1 MTKRVRLSDSFNPVY
16 PYEDESTSQHPFINP
31 GFISPNGFTQSP
43 DGVLTLKCL
52 TPLTTTGG
60 SLQLKVGGGLT
71 VDDTDGTLQEN
82 IGTTTPLVKTGH
94 SIGLSLGAGL
104 GTDENKLCTK
114 LGKGLTFN
122 SNNICIDDNINT
134 LWTGINPTEA
144 NCQMMDSSESNDCKL
159 ILTLVKT
166 GALVTAFVYVIGVSN
181 NFNMLTTYRN
191 INFTAEL
198 FFDSAGN
205 LLTSLSSLKTP
216 LNHKS
221 GQNMATGA
229 ITNAKS
235 FMPST
240 TAYPFNN
247 NSREKENYIYGTCH
261 YTASDHTAFPIN
273 ISVMLNQRAIRAD
286 TSYCIR
292 ITWSWNTGDAPEGQT
307 SATTLVTSPF
317 TFYYIRED
325 D

>member
-221 GQNMATGA
+221 GQNMALVPLLMLKVSCPAQLLILSIIILEKKKTTFTEPVTTQLV
-229 ITNAKS
+229 ITLLFPLTYLS
-235 FMPST
+235 CLT
-240 TAYPFNN
+240 
-247 NSREKENYIYGTCH
+247 KE
-261 YTASDHTAFPIN
+261 
-273 ISVMLNQRAIRAD
+273 Q
-286 TSYCIR
+286 
-292 ITWSWNTGDAPEGQT
+292 
-307 SATTLVTSPF
+307 
-317 TFYYIRED
+317 
-325 D
+325 

>member
-1 MTKRVRLSDSFNPVY
+1 MR
-16 PYEDESTSQHPFINP
+16 
-31 GFISPNGFTQSP
+31 
-43 DGVLTLKCL
+43 
-52 TPLTTTGG
+52 G
-60 SLQLKVGGGLT
+60 SHHHHHHG
-71 VDDTDGTLQEN
+71 
-82 IGTTTPLVKTGH
+82 
-94 SIGLSLGAGL
+94 S
-104 GTDENKLCTK
+104 
-114 LGKGLTFN
+114 N

-134 LWTGINPTEA
+134 LWTGVNPTEA

-247 NSREKENYIYGTCH
+247 NSRENYIYGTCH
-261 YTASDHTAFPIN
+261 YTASDHTAFPID